1 MLRINCVPV
10 GNAIQFTGIIHA
22 FVWDNCHVLRV
33 TSTHPP
39 AQLTNASPVAQ
50 LHYSLLQLVI
60 KSSCLKAF
68 SHHRKFIFSVFI
80 VLFLEYTNFYV
91 LQQKQKYSNANLQ
104 KNGMCIKIKIIC
116 TVDYLPAALTRED
129 VLLG

>member
-1 MLRINCVPV
+1 MEMLRINCVPV

-68 SHHRKFIFSVFI
+68 SHPASHQGYELFASHILTHWASGKWVWDQALVKIHILVICVQLSVF
-80 VLFLEYTNFYV
+80 V
-91 LQQKQKYSNANLQ
+91 
-104 KNGMCIKIKIIC
+104 
-116 TVDYLPAALTRED
+116 
-129 VLLG
+129 